1 MRILNIGLLAHVD
14 AGKTTL
20 AENILFTA
28 GAIRHMGRV
37 DHGDTYLDSNSMERS
52 RGITIFSKQARFVYG
67 DIAVTL
73 LDTPGHVDFSSEME
87 RVLSVIDLAVLI
99 ISGPE
104 GVQSHTRTLWRLLE
118 YYDIPTV
125 IFVNK
130 MDMQGTDREKI
141 LADLRENLS
150 KTCADIEGD
159 RDAALEEISMA
170 DEGYIEEYL
179 ETGTLSNESI
189 KEAIAERLAFPVWF
203 GSALKNEGVSELLD
217 GIVRFSPEP
226 EYGDEPE
233 IPAETGGNKANGS
246 DKVKEATNY
255 SARVFKITKGSQGER
270 LTHLKVT
277 GGKISARMSI
287 AECSGE
293 KIDQIRLYNGE
304 KYETE
309 SEAIPGEIV
318 AVTGLSESFAGQ
330 GLGGESEK
338 SLPVL
343 APVLRYKVIPENG
356 ENPLLVY
363 GKLTPLGEE
372 YPELS
377 FSWNERHK
385 EIFVNVNG
393 EIQLQVLKRLVQ
405 ERLGIEISYGAGS
418 IVYKETIGSPSY
430 GIGHFEPLRHY
441 AEVQLLLKP
450 GERGSGIEFVSA
462 CSTDMLDKNWQRLIR
477 THVEE
482 TTHPGTLTG
491 SEVTDIRVILIT
503 GRAHPKH
510 TEGGDFR
517 QATYRAVR
525 NALMQASAAGK
536 GVLLEPIY
544 SFIMTLPSQFIGKA
558 MTDMDRMCGKTL
570 PPELTGEGNTAVL
583 KGTVP
588 VRTSWEYAKELAA
601 YTAGEGSIMLEL
613 AGYEP
618 CQDQDSIVEK
628 RDYDPEADLR
638 RPPGSVFCAHGAGFQ
653 VPWDEVAGYAH
664 MPCTIGRKDLQNLI
678 ENGACG
684 LDHIS
689 VGYDGGSFGSS
700 VETDDTSVVN
710 GTPGVADN
718 FSGSGHRDSQTG
730 SHEEKFISLEEIDK
744 IFASQHRNRKAE
756 AVSRRKIYKRGK
768 GCSSY
773 HDLHSGVA
781 GRSAGTAEQ
790 AGTISNGY
798 GAAAKKNAPL
808 PNCYLVDGYN
818 MIHAWEELKRHVD
831 DNIHGARE
839 RLIDICSEYIGIVG
853 GDLILVFDAYL
864 VPGGIENVSKQKN
877 IYVVYTGEA
886 ETADQYIEKT
896 TKKKARDFRVTVA
909 TSDHLE
915 QLIVFSEGA
924 LRMSASEF
932 EKEIERARKKL
943 RDDYLDKKGS
953 LGNVIPVE
961 KIRFEDEEN

>member
-1 MRILNIGLLAHVD
+1 MPDDNKRILNIGLLAHVD

-28 GAIRHMGRV
+28 GTIRHMGRV

-118 YYDIPTV
+118 YYNIPTV

-170 DEGYIEEYL
+170 DERYIEEYL
-179 ETGTLSNESI
+179 ETGTLSDESI
-189 KEAIAERLAFPVWF
+189 KDTIAERLAFPVWF

-226 EYGDEPE
+226 DYSGRPF
-233 IPAETGGNKANGS
+233 
-246 DKVKEATNY
+246 
-255 SARVFKITKGSQGER
+255 SARVFKITKGAQGER

-277 GGKISARMSI
+277 GGKLFSRMSI

-309 SEAIPGEIV
+309 SEAIAGEIV

-441 AEVQLLLKP
+441 AEVQLLLEP

-462 CSTDMLDKNWQRLIR
+462 CSTDILDKNWQRLIR

-482 TTHPGTLTG
+482 THHPGALTG
-491 SEVTDIRVILIT
+491 SETTDIRVVLIT

-517 QATYRAVR
+517 QACYRAVR
-525 NALMQASAAGK
+525 NALMQARAAGK

-570 PPELTGEGNTAVL
+570 PPELTGDGNTAVL

-588 VRTSWEYAKELAA
+588 VRTSWEYAKEIAA

-618 CQDQDSIVEK
+618 CHDQDVIVES
-628 RDYDPEADLR
+628 RGYDPEADLR

-664 MPCTIGRKDLQNLI
+664 MPCTIGRKDLQTLI

-684 LDHIS
+684 FDHVSTGINA
-689 VGYDGGSFGSS
+689 GAFDHGTDYN
-700 VETDDTSVVN
+700 ETSDRQGDAGPSDRY
-710 GTPGVADN
+710 P
-718 FSGSGHRDSQTG
+718 GSGHRDSQTG

-768 GCSSY
+768 GSSSY
-773 HDLHSGVA
+773 HDLHSGDT

-790 AGTISNGY
+790 AGTIFNGY

-818 MIHAWEELKRHVD
+818 MIHAWEELKRYVD

-864 VPGGIENVSKQKN
+864 VPGGVENVSKQKN

-896 TKKKARDFRVTVA
+896 TKKKAKDFRVTVA

-924 LRMSASEF
+924 LRMSATEF
-932 EKEIERARKKL
+932 EQEIERARKKL

-953 LGNVIPVE
+953 LGNAIPVE